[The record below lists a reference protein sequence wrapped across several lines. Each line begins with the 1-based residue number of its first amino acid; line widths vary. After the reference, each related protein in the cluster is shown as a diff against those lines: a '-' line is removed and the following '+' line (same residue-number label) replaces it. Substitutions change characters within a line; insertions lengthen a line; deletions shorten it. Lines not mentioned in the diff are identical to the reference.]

1 MGNLI
6 NIYTLQKS
14 VGLVGGEKEEGV
26 ENNSLGSF
34 LGGEMNSNIGNQ
46 WTKFRESTLG
56 KTRNYICGVQIPQ
69 VDCVDLNLLSSCSCH
84 PYGLIN

>member
-14 VGLVGGEKEEGV
+14 VGLIVGGEKEEGV

-34 LGGEMNSNIGNQ
+34 LGGEMNSNIGNR

-56 KTRNYICGVQIPQ
+56 KTRNYICGVLQYSWSSLLVQ
-69 VDCVDLNLLSSCSCH
+69 LVNNL
-84 PYGLIN
+84 PAIRET